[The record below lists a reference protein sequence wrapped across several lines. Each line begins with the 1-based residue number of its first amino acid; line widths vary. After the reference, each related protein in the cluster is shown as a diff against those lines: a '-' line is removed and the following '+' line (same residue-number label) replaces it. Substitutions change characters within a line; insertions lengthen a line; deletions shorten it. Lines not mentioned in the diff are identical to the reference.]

1 MKKTFKFLKEKYN
14 SKEPLKTEWIV
25 AIIIAFFM
33 LISFIYIDLQSLTIW
48 STNVLDSIAD
58 GNILNYFKISALNIH
73 GAPHG
78 GISGVLFYLIP
89 WAIWNI
95 PIWIAQYF
103 FHYEIM
109 ETPISIVWSKL
120 FLVGALVLTLV
131 YTYKIIMK
139 LTNNKTKAKWGV
151 FLSLTF
157 LFTYIGVFFAG
168 QSDILICLLGTIAI
182 YKLLEKK
189 SKWFYVLAG
198 FAISIKYFFFVPFVI
213 LVLFLEKNLL
223 KAFRNIIIGLIPSA
237 VFVLLCYNLPMYTQN
252 EKSDTVITMVK
263 HMVGNSFPIIRS
275 QQLSFLILGIIIL
288 AFIAYK
294 TKAKDDSEKN
304 KFIIYFVTAS
314 LCIFFA
320 FGSHEFYRMTLL
332 MPFIFIMF
340 MISDRHL
347 SYNIILET
355 MASIGYMISI
365 FCSSIYLF
373 SSKYMANSLL
383 AQIFNFSFKEEHSP
397 YLVLQHSVSGY
408 IGLIG
413 SVAATIAFAALLLIV
428 FINYPRSKLKLDV
441 KEVQCGRYILWIRN
455 LIIVPVIIYL
465 LFRII

>member
-1 MKKTFKFLKEKYN
+1 MKKISKFLKEKYN
-14 SKEPLKTEWIV
+14 SKEPLKIEWII
-25 AIIIAFFM
+25 AIVIAFFM
-33 LISFIYIDLQSLTIW
+33 LISFVYIDLQSLTIW

-58 GNILNYFKISALNIH
+58 GNILDYFKISALNIH
-73 GAPHG
+73 KAPHG
-78 GISGVLFYLIP
+78 GISGVLFYMIP

-95 PIWIAQYF
+95 PIWVAQYF

-151 FLSLTF
+151 FLSFTY

-198 FAISIKYFFFVPFVI
+198 FAISIKFFFFVPYVV
-213 LVLFLEKNLL
+213 LVLFLEKDFLKIIRNL
-223 KAFRNIIIGLIPSA
+223 IIGLIPSA
-237 VFVLLCYNLPMYTQN
+237 VFVLLCRGLPMYAQN

-263 HMVGNSFPIIRS
+263 HMVGSSFPIIRS
-275 QQLSFLILGIIIL
+275 QQLSFSILGIIIL

-294 TKAKDDSEKN
+294 TKPKDDAEKN
-304 KFIIYFVTAS
+304 KFIIYFVAAS

-340 MISDRHL
+340 MINDKHL
-347 SYNIILET
+347 SYNIIFET
-355 MASIGYMISI
+355 IASIGYMISI

-373 SSKYMANSLL
+373 SSKYMEGSLL
-383 AQIFNFSFKEEHSP
+383 AQIFNFSFKEVHSP
-397 YLVLQHSVSGY
+397 FLILKNNFGDY

-413 SVAATIAFAALLLIV
+413 SVAATLSFAALLLIV
-428 FINYPRSKLKLDV
+428 YINYPRNKLKLDV
-441 KEVQCGRYILWIRN
+441 KEVKCGRYMLWIRN
-455 LIIVPVIIYL
+455 LITVPIIIYL
-465 LFRII
+465 LIRSI